1 MELTKTELAT
11 FLQEQTVPLIKQH
24 VEGAVATLVEDAI
37 AKRVDALKQPVGDPL
52 AAVVNPVQPITREKG
67 ITFARVLRALARAKF
82 EGNGAD
88 AAPAY
93 LKAWGDGD
101 LADQII
107 EHRRKAMAAGVATSG
122 GYLVP
127 QQYANEVIDL
137 LRARTVVRR
146 LGAPT
151 LQMATGTFSIPK
163 ITQGSTGYYI
173 GENTNITKSELK
185 TGNVTLTFKK
195 LAALVPVS
203 NDLLRY
209 SQPSADTIIRN
220 DVVRALQVRED
231 QAFIR
236 DDGTAGTP
244 KGLRYAVD
252 QANNLIMVT
261 AGGVSLANAT
271 TDLGRLILLLQN
283 ANIPLSRPGWIL
295 APRSVHYLMTV
306 QNTSGFFV
314 YRDEMLRGTLWGF
327 PFATTTTIPLTLTD
341 NGGTDESEVYFGDFD
356 EAIIG
361 ESANLIIDASQEAAY
376 YDGSSVV
383 AAYSQDQTV
392 VRAIMEHDFALRRDT
407 SFGVLQG
414 VRWGA

>member
-1 MELTKTELAT
+1 MDMTKTELAT

-24 VEGAVATLVEDAI
+24 VEGNVAKLIEDAI
-37 AKRVDALKQPVGDPL
+37 AKRIETLKQPVGDPL
-52 AAVVNPVQPITREKG
+52 AAVTASVKPIEREKG
-67 ITFARVLRALARAKF
+67 MAFARVLRALARAKF

-88 AAPAY
+88 AAPNY
-93 LKAWGDGD
+93 LKAWGDSD

-107 EHRRKAMAAGVATSG
+107 DAKQKAMAAGVATAG
-122 GYLVP
+122 GFLVP
-127 QQYANEVIDL
+127 QQYASEIIDV
-137 LRARTVVRR
+137 LRARTVMRR
-146 LGAPT
+146 MGVPT
-151 LQMATGTFSIPK
+151 LRMSTGTFSIPK
-163 ITQGSTGYYI
+163 ITAGSTGYYI
-173 GENTNITKSELK
+173 GENTNITKSELT

-220 DVVRALQVRED
+220 DVVRALQSRED

-236 DDGTAGTP
+236 DDGMAGTP
-244 KGLRYAVD
+244 KGVRYALA
-252 QANNLIMVT
+252 QGTNKITVT
-261 AGGVSLANAT
+261 GGVSLANVT

-283 ANIPLSRPGWIL
+283 ANIPLTRGGWIL
-295 APRSVHYLMTV
+295 APRSLHYLSTV

-314 YRDEMLRGTLWGF
+314 FRDEILRGTLWGF
-327 PFATTTTIPLTLTD
+327 PYATTTTIPLTLTD

-361 ESANLIIDASQEAAY
+361 ESANLIVDASQEAAY

-407 SFGVLQG
+407 SFGVLVG
-414 VRWGA
+414 VRWGV